1 MTPSS
6 ATITIDKELRGVCDG
21 GGVVGGGA
29 SVVAA
34 MSLCQMSHGKNGGV
48 SVEPLHSCTRD
59 TLSRNSVLGPFDKEG
74 LVPPVDGTLDGQSL
88 PEGQVATEA
97 EDAQLRGNCVWW
109 WPWHLELHSTL
120 IRIYIYTQ
128 TSGYK
133 CTHNLHTLQGLNTH
147 TYKYTNI

>member
-120 IRIYIYTQ
+120 IRIYIHTNVRIQMHSQSTYA
-128 TSGYK
+128 SRFK
-133 CTHNLHTLQGLNTH
+133 HTH
-147 TYKYTNI
+147 I